1 METIYYSNSFADNIV
16 INQNIR
22 WLTVDD
28 YDIFCEHLKLCGQ
41 RILERTKWEQ
51 AYADSTLY
59 CGLFVDGK
67 MVCRAC
73 VEKYSINKWEV
84 GDVRTVREYRGNGYA
99 HQICS
104 FVLKYILAQGKTATI
119 RTEEDN
125 TAMKKVISDLGFSI
139 L

>member
-1 METIYYSNSFADNIV
+1 METLYFADDSIGSIV
-16 INQNIR
+16 IDQNIR

-28 YDIFCEHLKLCGQ
+28 YGIFCEHLKLCGQ
-41 RILERTKWEQ
+41 RILEKAKWEQ
-51 AYADSTLY
+51 AYKDNTIY

-73 VEKYSINKWEV
+73 VEKYSLNAWEV
-84 GDVRTVREYRGNGYA
+84 GDVRTAGDYRRKGYA

-104 FVLKYILAQGKTATI
+104 FVLKYILQQGRTATI

-125 TAMKKVISDLGFSI
+125 QTMKKVITDLGFSI